1 MIDII
6 IADDQEM
13 VRDGLKMIMSLYE
26 DVRIIGEAAHGVELL
41 ELLKTVSADVIL
53 MDIRMPIMDGIEAT
67 IAVKERYPDIK
78 IIILTTFDEDEY
90 IVNGLKGG
98 ASGYILKDSSSKE
111 IMKSII
117 AARDGNLLLH
127 PQVSSKIV
135 HALHKVTIESTPPP
149 LPRIDL
155 TALLTPRE
163 LEVAKEIQQGKSN
176 KAIGEALFLTE
187 GTVKN
192 YVSHILDKVEL
203 SSRSELIVYL
213 QHQGSV
219 GLE

>member
-1 MIDII
+1 MDII

-41 ELLKTVSADVIL
+41 ELLKSVSADVIL
-53 MDIRMPIMDGIEAT
+53 MDIRMPVMDGIEAT

-111 IMKSII
+111 IMKSIL

-149 LPRIDL
+149 RIDL
-155 TALLTPRE
+155 SALLTPRE

-192 YVSHILDKVEL
+192 YVSHILDKLEL

-213 QHQGSV
+213 QHQGSA

>member
-26 DVRIIGEAAHGVELL
+26 DVRIIGEAANGVELL
-41 ELLKTVSADVIL
+41 ELLKTISADVIL
-53 MDIRMPIMDGIEAT
+53 MDIRMPVMDGIEAT
-67 IAVKERYPDIK
+67 IAVKKRYPDIK

-111 IMKSII
+111 IMKSIL

-135 HALHKVTIESTPPP
+135 HALHKVTIESTP
-149 LPRIDL
+149 PRIDL

-192 YVSHILDKVEL
+192 YVSHILDKLEL

-213 QHQGSV
+213 QHQGSA

>member
-53 MDIRMPIMDGIEAT
+53 MDIRMPVMDGIEAT

-111 IMKSII
+111 IMKSIL

-135 HALHKVTIESTPPP
+135 HALHKVTIESTP
-149 LPRIDL
+149 PRIDL

-192 YVSHILDKVEL
+192 YVSHILEKLEL

-213 QHQGSV
+213 QHQGSA

>member
-1 MIDII
+1 MDII

-26 DVRIIGEAAHGVELL
+26 DVRIIGEAANGVELL
-41 ELLKTVSADVIL
+41 ELLKTISADVIL
-53 MDIRMPIMDGIEAT
+53 MDIRMPVMDGIEAT
-67 IAVKERYPDIK
+67 IAVKKRYPDIK

-111 IMKSII
+111 IMKSIL

-135 HALHKVTIESTPPP
+135 HALHKVTIESTP
-149 LPRIDL
+149 PRIDL

-192 YVSHILDKVEL
+192 YVSHILDKLEL

-213 QHQGSV
+213 QHQGSA